1 MMLGRSKSRVV
12 DVAEEDE
19 LSTNINIAEVGG
31 LTKENKEED
40 SRVNKSPPKVLLLL
54 SCTFMSL
61 GWIGGP
67 LLTRLYFLHGGNGI
81 WLSSWLQMAGFP
93 ILIVPLV
100 ILYFRRDRSQPN
112 VDFFV
117 CRKLL
122 LYAALLGLF
131 QGIASYMYSYG
142 LSFLPVSTSSLLFT
156 TQLVSTSFVSYFWV
170 KQKFTP
176 YSINAVVVIIM
187 GCILLGIRGISDH
200 PPGVTKSQ
208 YLRGFFISI
217 ASASSVGLILVST
230 QVAYAKANQVMTYP
244 IVLQFQFCFSFFA
257 TVSCTVGGLISKDF
271 LEIQKEASEYDLGAK
286 KYYLVLVSMAVVW
299 QLQFIG
305 RAGVIFCTSSLF
317 AGVVGATILPF
328 SQIAAVITFHESFT
342 AEKGMALALTLWG
355 FTSYFYGSYMNKT
368 KARITSITP

>member
-1 MMLGRSKSRVV
+1 MECL
-12 DVAEEDE
+12 
-19 LSTNINIAEVGG
+19 NINIVEGGG
-31 LTKENKEED
+31 LTKENNEED
-40 SRVNKSPPKVLLLL
+40 SRVKSPPKVLLLL
-54 SCTFMSL
+54 SCTFMSF

-93 ILIVPLV
+93 ILVIPLV

-156 TQLVSTSFVSYFWV
+156 TQLISTSFVSYFWV

-176 YSINAVVVIIM
+176 YSINAIVVIM
-187 GCILLGIRGISDH
+187 GCILLGIRGSVITH
-200 PPGVTKSQ
+200 LV
-208 YLRGFFISI
+208 LRNLSIWGFFISI
-217 ASASSVGLILVST
+217 ASASSVGFILVST

-244 IVLQFQFCFSFFA
+244 IVLQFQFWFSFFA
-257 TVSCTVGGLISKDF
+257 TVSCTVGGLINKDF
-271 LEIQKEASEYDLGAK
+271 LFGSYSLSEEPGSYF
-286 KYYLVLVSMAVVW
+286 VPPP
-299 QLQFIG
+299 
-305 RAGVIFCTSSLF
+305 LF

-355 FTSYFYGSYMNKT
+355 FTSYFYGSYTNNT
-368 KARITSITP
+368 KARIMSIPP